1 MKAANIDV
9 YAADRCANSM
19 FTILGGDGQEYG
31 PASTQQIRSWIAA
44 GRANLDT
51 KAKIEGS
58 DEWLRLGDYAEFTPP
73 SALPPVI
80 AANGTAVDPDALVAE
95 RWRRLVGAVI
105 DGIVESICWIPTSLA
120 LMKSFSEM
128 MESGSMNPTAFA
140 QQAQSLIPL
149 SLPYLGAL
157 VILQATLLSL
167 KSQSIGNLLVRTRI
181 VRMTDGAPGG
191 FLRAFLLRG
200 FLARVLRHIPVL
212 GGVFWIVDSCFIFR
226 PDKRCLHDLMAGT
239 KVVKVLTPA
248 EQEQVPTSVS
258 GGLHG

>member
-1 MKAANIDV
+1 
-9 YAADRCANSM
+9 M

-31 PASTQQIRSWIAA
+31 PASTQQIRSWITA

-51 KAKIEGS
+51 KAKVDGS
-58 DEWLRLGDYAEFTPP
+58 DEWQKLGDYAEFAPR

-80 AANGTAVDPDALVAE
+80 AANGTRVDPEALVAE
-95 RWRRLVGAVI
+95 RWRRLAGAII

-120 LMKSFSEM
+120 LMKSFTEM
-128 MESGSMNPTAFA
+128 MDSGPLNPAAFA

-157 VILQATLLSL
+157 VIVQAALLTF

-191 FLRAFLLRG
+191 FMRAFLLRG

-226 PDKRCLHDLMAGT
+226 ADKRCLHDLIAGT
-239 KVVKVLTPA
+239 KVIKVLTPA
-248 EQEQVPTSVS
+248 ELDQVPTSVS